1 MSQLNLPH
9 VKRHFVL
16 KLSSGNKHGHTRTH
30 PTDCVTR
37 PLERSPIISL
47 KTHCFDVTAN
57 IKSFRIDRRMASIGS
72 LNAGGWAMRV
82 GGRVVEGTWEREA
95 KQQRLMGTLT
105 TRLTLSRGTKRR
117 RCIDVVCN
125 DRYRSTGRYSD
136 GSGTARRRRTR
147 DDQRVTATSQKE
159 NMRRLQVV
167 TSPQT

>member
-1 MSQLNLPH
+1 LHVVQVKVSDLITVRHDIRYDTKCYFNVRSKADMSQLNLPH

-37 PLERSPIISL
+37 PLERSPTSTL

-105 TRLTLSRGTKRR
+105 
-117 RCIDVVCN
+117 
-125 DRYRSTGRYSD
+125 
-136 GSGTARRRRTR
+136 ARHT
-147 DDQRVTATSQKE
+147 
-159 NMRRLQVV
+159 
-167 TSPQT
+167 